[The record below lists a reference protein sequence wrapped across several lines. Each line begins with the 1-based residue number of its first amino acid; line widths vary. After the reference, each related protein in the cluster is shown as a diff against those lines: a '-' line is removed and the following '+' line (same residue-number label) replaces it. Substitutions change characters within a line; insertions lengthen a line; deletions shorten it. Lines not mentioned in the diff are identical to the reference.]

1 MTDDAFVLSPPGPSL
16 ADERG
21 LAMLATALGPQV
33 MSALDAPDTI
43 EVMANPDGRVWIERH
58 GRGRGPLDLTLAA
71 AHVERVI
78 RLVAT
83 LTGAEAHRERPI
95 VSAELPPMANG
106 QGGERFEGVL
116 PPVSRSPCF
125 SIRKPAQV
133 LFRLADYVASGMMSA
148 AQKATLEDAVRAHA
162 NILIAGGA
170 GSGKTTLANALLAE
184 IALLDERVVILE
196 DTRELVCAA
205 QDAVALRTRA
215 GVVSLSDLVRS
226 TLRLRPDRIIVG
238 EVRGP
243 EALDLLKAWNTG
255 HPGGVATIHANSA
268 PAALSRLEQLCMEV
282 CERPPTALIEE
293 AIDLVVFIT
302 RDKSGLGGRAGRI
315 VADILAPKIVLPAV
329 PRPGRK
335 A

>member
-1 MTDDAFVLSPPGPSL
+1 
-16 ADERG
+16 
-21 LAMLATALGPQV
+21 
-33 MSALDAPDTI
+33 
-43 EVMANPDGRVWIERH
+43 MANPDGRVWIERH
-58 GRGRGPLDLTLAA
+58 GFGRGPLDLTLAA

-83 LTGAEAHRERPI
+83 LTGAQAHRERPI
-95 VSAELPPMANG
+95 ISAELPPR
-106 QGGERFEGVL
+106 GERFEGVL

-133 LFRLADYVASGMMSA
+133 LFRLQDYVAAGMMSA
-148 AQKATLEDAVRAHA
+148 GQKTTLEDAVRARA
-162 NILIAGGA
+162 NILIAGGT

-184 IALLDERVVILE
+184 IAALDERVVILE
-196 DTRELVCAA
+196 DTRELACAA
-205 QDAVALRTRA
+205 QDVVALRTRA

-255 HPGGVATIHANSA
+255 HPGGIATIHANSA
-268 PAALSRLEQLCMEV
+268 RAALSRLEQLCMEV

-293 AIDLVVFIT
+293 AIDLVVFIA
-302 RDKSGLGGRAGRI
+302 RGGSAGRI
-315 VADILAPKIVLPAV
+315 VADILAPKSQTGTFSL
-329 PRPGRK
+329 PGRTV
-335 A
+335 

>member
-1 MTDDAFVLSPPGPSL
+1 MTEGALAFSAPDPSPK
-16 ADERG
+16 DERG

-33 MSALDAPDTI
+33 MAALYAPDTI

-58 GRGRGPLDLTLAA
+58 GLGRGPLDLQLPA

-95 VSAELPPMANG
+95 ISAELPPR
-106 QGGERFEGVL
+106 GERFEGVL

-133 LFRLADYVASGMMSA
+133 LFRLADYVAAGMMSA
-148 AQKATLEDAVRAHA
+148 GHKSTIEDAIREHA
-162 NILIAGGA
+162 NILIAGGT

-184 IALLDERVVILE
+184 IAALDERIVILE

-205 QDAVALRTRA
+205 EDVVALRTRA
-215 GVVSLSDLVRS
+215 AAVSLSDLVRS

-255 HPGGVATIHANSA
+255 HPGGIATIHANSA
-268 PAALSRLEQLCMEV
+268 RAALSRLEQLCMEV

-293 AIDLVVFIT
+293 AIDLVVFIA
-302 RDKSGLGGRAGRI
+302 RGGSAGRI
-315 VADILAPKIVLPAV
+315 VAEILAPKSQTGTFSL
-329 PRPGRK
+329 PGRTE
-335 A
+335 

>member
-1 MTDDAFVLSPPGPSL
+1 MTEVALAISAPDPS
-16 ADERG
+16 RG

-33 MSALDAPDTI
+33 LAALEAPDTI

-58 GRGRGPLDLTLAA
+58 GLGRGPLDLTLGP

-95 VSAELPPMANG
+95 ISAELPPR
-106 QGGERFEGVL
+106 GERFEGVL
-116 PPVSRSPCF
+116 PPVSRAPCF

-133 LFRLADYVASGMMSA
+133 LFRLSDYVAAGMMTA
-148 AQKATLEDAVRAHA
+148 GQKFELEDAIGTHA
-162 NILIAGGA
+162 NILIAGGT

-184 IALLDERVVILE
+184 IAALDERVVILE
-196 DTRELVCAA
+196 DTRELACAA
-205 QDAVALRTRA
+205 EDVVALRTRA

-255 HPGGVATIHANSA
+255 HPGGIATIHANSA
-268 PAALSRLEQLCMEV
+268 RAALSRLEQLCMEV

-293 AIDLVVFIT
+293 AIDLVVFIA
-302 RDKSGLGGRAGRI
+302 RGGPAGRV
-315 VADILAPKIVLPAV
+315 VADIFAPKTASHT
-329 PRPGRK
+329 GRT

>member
-1 MTDDAFVLSPPGPSL
+1 MTEGALALSIPDPS
-16 ADERG
+16 RG
-21 LAMLATALGPQV
+21 LAMLATALGSQV
-33 MSALDAPDTI
+33 MAALDAPDTI
-43 EVMANPDGRVWIERH
+43 EVMANPDGRVWVERH
-58 GRGRGPLDLTLAA
+58 GLGRGPLDLTLAPT
-71 AHVERVI
+71 HVERVI

-95 VSAELPPMANG
+95 ISAELPPR
-106 QGGERFEGVL
+106 GERFEGVL
-116 PPVSRSPCF
+116 PPVSRAPCF

-133 LFRLADYVASGMMSA
+133 LFRLADYVTAGMMSA
-148 AQKATLEDAVRAHA
+148 GQKTTLEEAIGTHA
-162 NILIAGGA
+162 NILIAGGT

-184 IALLDERVVILE
+184 IAALDERVVILE
-196 DTRELVCAA
+196 DTRELACAA
-205 QDAVALRTRA
+205 QDVVALRTRA

-255 HPGGVATIHANSA
+255 HPGGIATIHANSA
-268 PAALSRLEQLCMEV
+268 RAALSRLEQLCMEV

-302 RDKSGLGGRAGRI
+302 RGGPAGRI
-315 VADILAPKIVLPAV
+315 VADILAPKSTSL
-329 PRPGRK
+329 PGRT

>member
-1 MTDDAFVLSPPGPSL
+1 
-16 ADERG
+16 
-21 LAMLATALGPQV
+21 MLATALGPQI
-33 MSALDAPDTI
+33 MAALDAPDTI

-58 GRGRGPLDLTLAA
+58 VIGRGPLDLKLPA

-95 VSAELPPMANG
+95 ISAELPPR
-106 QGGERFEGVL
+106 GERFEGVL
-116 PPVSRSPCF
+116 PPVSRGPCF

-133 LFRLADYVASGMMSA
+133 LFRLADYVAAGVMSA
-148 AQKATLEDAVRAHA
+148 GQKSALEDAINEHA
-162 NILIAGGA
+162 NILIAGGT

-184 IALLDERVVILE
+184 IAALDERVVILE

-205 QDAVALRTRA
+205 EDVVALRTRA
-215 GVVSLSDLVRS
+215 GAVSLSDLVRS

-255 HPGGVATIHANSA
+255 HPGGIATIHANSA
-268 PAALSRLEQLCMEV
+268 RAALSRLEQLCMEV
-282 CERPPTALIEE
+282 CERPPTALVEE
-293 AIDLVVFIT
+293 AIDLVVFIA
-302 RDKSGLGGRAGRI
+302 RGGSAGRI
-315 VADILAPKIVLPAV
+315 VAEILAPKSIS
-329 PRPGRK
+329 RPGRT

>member
-1 MTDDAFVLSPPGPSL
+1 
-16 ADERG
+16 
-21 LAMLATALGPQV
+21 
-33 MSALDAPDTI
+33 
-43 EVMANPDGRVWIERH
+43 
-58 GRGRGPLDLTLAA
+58 
-71 AHVERVI
+71 
-78 RLVAT
+78 

-95 VSAELPPMANG
+95 ISAELPPR
-106 QGGERFEGVL
+106 GERFEGVL
-116 PPVSRSPCF
+116 PPVSRAPCF

-133 LFRLADYVASGMMSA
+133 LFRLSDYVGAGMMSA
-148 AQKATLEDAVRAHA
+148 GQKTVLEDAIGTHA
-162 NILIAGGA
+162 NILIAGGT

-184 IALLDERVVILE
+184 IAALDERVVNLE

-205 QDAVALRTRA
+205 EDVVALRTRA

-255 HPGGVATIHANSA
+255 HPGGIATIHANSA
-268 PAALSRLEQLCMEV
+268 KAALSRLEQLCMEV

-293 AIDLVVFIT
+293 AIDLVVFIA
-302 RDKSGLGGRAGRI
+302 RGGPAGRI
-315 VADILAPKIVLPAV
+315 VAEIFAPKSNSTAFPDQ
-329 PRPGRK
+329 GRT

>member
-1 MTDDAFVLSPPGPSL
+1 MTEGALALSAPDHS
-16 ADERG
+16 RG

-33 MSALDAPDTI
+33 MAALDAPDTI

-58 GRGRGPLDLTLAA
+58 GLGRGPLDLTLAA

-95 VSAELPPMANG
+95 ISAELPPR
-106 QGGERFEGVL
+106 GERFEGVL

-133 LFRLADYVASGMMSA
+133 LFRLADYVAAGMMSA
-148 AQKATLEDAVRAHA
+148 GQKDALEDAVRAHA
-162 NILIAGGA
+162 NILIAGGT

-184 IALLDERVVILE
+184 IATLDERVVILE
-196 DTRELVCAA
+196 DTRELACAA
-205 QDAVALRTRA
+205 EDVVALRTRA
-215 GVVSLSDLVRS
+215 GAVSLSDLVRS

-238 EVRGP
+238 EVRGS

-255 HPGGVATIHANSA
+255 HPGGIATIHANSA
-268 PAALSRLEQLCMEV
+268 RAALSRLEQLCMEV

-293 AIDLVVFIT
+293 AIDLVVFIA
-302 RDKSGLGGRAGRI
+302 RGGPAGRI
-315 VADILAPKIVLPAV
+315 VAEILAPKSHTGTFLL
-329 PRPGRK
+329 PGRT

>member
-1 MTDDAFVLSPPGPSL
+1 MTEGALTLSAPDPS
-16 ADERG
+16 RG

-58 GRGRGPLDLTLAA
+58 GLGRGPLDLTLGP

-95 VSAELPPMANG
+95 ISAELPPR
-106 QGGERFEGVL
+106 GERFEGVL

-133 LFRLADYVASGMMSA
+133 LFRLADYVAAGMMSA
-148 AQKATLEDAVRAHA
+148 RQKTTLEEAIGTHA
-162 NILIAGGA
+162 NILIAGGT

-184 IALLDERVVILE
+184 IAALDERVVILE
-196 DTRELVCAA
+196 DTRELACAA
-205 QDAVALRTRA
+205 EDVVALRTRA

-255 HPGGVATIHANSA
+255 HPGGIATIHANSA
-268 PAALSRLEQLCMEV
+268 RAALSRLEQLCMEV

-293 AIDLVVFIT
+293 AIDLVVFIA
-302 RDKSGLGGRAGRI
+302 RGGAAGRV
-315 VADILAPKIVLPAV
+315 VADILAPKAASVAFPIH
-329 PRPGRK
+329 GRT

>member
-1 MTDDAFVLSPPGPSL
+1 MTEGALALSALDPSPK
-16 ADERG
+16 DERG

-33 MSALDAPDTI
+33 MAALDAPDTI

-58 GRGRGPLDLTLAA
+58 GIGRGPLDLQLPA

-95 VSAELPPMANG
+95 ISAELPPR
-106 QGGERFEGVL
+106 GERFEGVL

-133 LFRLADYVASGMMSA
+133 LFRLADYVAAGMMSA
-148 AQKATLEDAVRAHA
+148 GQKCALEDAVRAHA
-162 NILIAGGA
+162 NILIAGGT

-184 IALLDERVVILE
+184 IAALDERVVVLE

-205 QDAVALRTRA
+205 EDVVALRTRA
-215 GVVSLSDLVRS
+215 GAVSLSDLVRS

-255 HPGGVATIHANSA
+255 HPGGIATIHANSA
-268 PAALSRLEQLCMEV
+268 RAALSRLEQLCMEV

-293 AIDLVVFIT
+293 AIDLVVFIA
-302 RDKSGLGGRAGRI
+302 RGGPAGR
-315 VADILAPKIVLPAV
+315 VVTEILAPKSQTDTFSL
-329 PRPGRK
+329 PGRT

>member
-1 MTDDAFVLSPPGPSL
+1 MTEGALVLSAPDPS
-16 ADERG
+16 RG

-58 GRGRGPLDLTLAA
+58 GLGRGPLDLTLAA

-95 VSAELPPMANG
+95 ISAELPPR
-106 QGGERFEGVL
+106 GERFEGVL
-116 PPVSRSPCF
+116 PPVSRAPCF

-133 LFRLADYVASGMMSA
+133 LFRLTDYVTAGMMSA
-148 AQKATLEDAVRAHA
+148 GQKAVLEDAIGTHA
-162 NILIAGGA
+162 NILIAGGT

-184 IALLDERVVILE
+184 IAAIDERVVILE

-205 QDAVALRTRA
+205 EDVVALRTRA

-255 HPGGVATIHANSA
+255 HPGGIATIHANSA
-268 PAALSRLEQLCMEV
+268 RAALSRLEQLCMEV

-293 AIDLVVFIT
+293 AIDLVVFIA
-302 RDKSGLGGRAGRI
+302 RGGSAGRI
-315 VADILAPKIVLPAV
+315 VAEIFAPKAASTTFPA
-329 PRPGRK
+329 PGRT

>member
-1 MTDDAFVLSPPGPSL
+1 MTDAALVLSSPDVSPK
-16 ADERG
+16 DERG
-21 LAMLATALGPQV
+21 LAMLATALGPHV
-33 MSALDAPDTI
+33 MAALEAPDTI

-58 GRGRGPLDLTLAA
+58 GIGRLSLGLHLAST
-71 AHVERVI
+71 HVERVI

-95 VSAELPPMANG
+95 ISAELPPTSRR

-116 PPVSRSPCF
+116 PPVSRAPCF

-133 LFRLADYVASGMMSA
+133 LFRLADYVDAGMMSA
-148 AQKATLEDAVRAHA
+148 GQKAALEDAIRAHA
-162 NILIAGGA
+162 NILIAGGT

-184 IALLDERVVILE
+184 IAALNERVVILE
-196 DTRELVCAA
+196 DTRELACAA
-205 QDAVALRTRA
+205 EDVVALRTRA
-215 GVVSLSDLVRS
+215 GIVSLSDLVRS

-255 HPGGVATIHANSA
+255 HPGGIATIHANSA

-282 CERPPTALIEE
+282 CERPPTALIAE
-293 AIDLVVFIT
+293 AIDLVVFIA
-302 RDKSGLGGRAGRI
+302 RGGPAGRV
-315 VADILAPKIVLPAV
+315 VADILETRSISNS
-329 PRPGRK
+329 GRT

>member
-1 MTDDAFVLSPPGPSL
+1 MTEGALAFSAPDPS
-16 ADERG
+16 RG

-33 MSALDAPDTI
+33 MAALDAPDTI

-58 GRGRGPLDLTLAA
+58 GLGRGPLDLTLAP

-83 LTGAEAHRERPI
+83 LTGTEVHRERPI
-95 VSAELPPMANG
+95 VSAELPPMTNG

-116 PPVSRSPCF
+116 PPVSRAPCF

-133 LFRLADYVASGMMSA
+133 LFRLADYVAAGMMSA
-148 AQKATLEDAVRAHA
+148 GQKSALEDAIREHA
-162 NILIAGGA
+162 NILIAGGT

-184 IALLDERVVILE
+184 IAALEERVVILE

-205 QDAVALRTRA
+205 EDVVALRTRA
-215 GVVSLSDLVRS
+215 AAVSLSDLVRS

-255 HPGGVATIHANSA
+255 HPGGIATIHANSA
-268 PAALSRLEQLCMEV
+268 RAALSRLEQLCMEV

-293 AIDLVVFIT
+293 AIDLVVFIA
-302 RDKSGLGGRAGRI
+302 RGGSAGRI
-315 VADILAPKIVLPAV
+315 VAEILAPKSQTGTFSL
-329 PRPGRK
+329 PGRTE
-335 A
+335 